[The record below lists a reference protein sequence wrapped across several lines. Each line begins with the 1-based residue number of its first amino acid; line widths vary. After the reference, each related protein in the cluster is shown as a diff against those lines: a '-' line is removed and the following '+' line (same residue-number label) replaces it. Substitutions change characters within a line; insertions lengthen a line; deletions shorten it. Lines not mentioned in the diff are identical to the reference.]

1 MIVLMIFV
9 MLIIGYDDE
18 TTPLGAAQSSLA
30 SVERYD
36 PKTNTWTN
44 VSQMLCRRS
53 LLNVAAL
60 EGKARSSVICSNALC
75 VV

>member
-1 MIVLMIFV
+1 MVIRVGPV
-9 MLIIGYDDE
+9 MNRFILF
-18 TTPLGAAQSSLA
+18 LGAAQSSLA

-60 EGKARSSVICSNALC
+60 EGEIYLKA
-75 VV
+75 